1 MAFRAQ
7 RAKFGLE
14 GGDSGAVVFS
24 PAGLR
29 PLRLFASE
37 ALLFSLCLRIHLF
50 FFFFLFPALLSHPI
64 NASRCSGWA
73 RCIHAAAACVDAT
86 SAGGRM
92 LRRATASRLFVSLRC
107 NRAPLERH
115 QSEL

>member
-50 FFFFLFPALLSHPI
+50 FFFFFSRPSSHIQSTPRGAPGGLVASTQPPPVWTQQAPEDACSDVQQLRGSLS
-64 NASRCSGWA
+64 R
-73 RCIHAAAACVDAT
+73 
-86 SAGGRM
+86 
-92 LRRATASRLFVSLRC
+92 
-107 NRAPLERH
+107 
-115 QSEL
+115 

>member
-50 FFFFLFPALLSHPI
+50 FFFSFPGPPLTSNQRLEVLRVGSLHPRSRRLCGRNKRRRTHAQTCNSFAALCL
-64 NASRCSGWA
+64 AE
-73 RCIHAAAACVDAT
+73 
-86 SAGGRM
+86 M
-92 LRRATASRLFVSLRC
+92 
-107 NRAPLERH
+107 
-115 QSEL
+115 